1 MIPFI
6 DIKYSITRRRYSR
19 PGIDYQRPVEF
30 RKKGKISVITAVEV
44 KVECAGG
51 GGMWKTKGRQLADAV
66 RQKVSSQLSSTF
78 SSSRERPLTFGLYLF
93 YSSDL
98 TPRPASLATTGCLH
112 ASDLQDNVPSLPWIP
127 SVEYYYISTFLSKY
141 IYMHED
147 LVSMY
152 CRSLGFLNLFPEG
165 HKSFKSWSIFE

>member
-51 GGMWKTKGRQLADAV
+51 GGMWKTTGRQLAVRRFPLNCPPPSPLAV
-66 RQKVSSQLSSTF
+66 SGLSHSGCIYFIPPT
-78 SSSRERPLTFGLYLF
+78 SLP
-93 YSSDL
+93 DL
-98 TPRPASLATTGCLH
+98 TPRPASLATTGC
-112 ASDLQDNVPSLPWIP
+112 PPR
-127 SVEYYYISTFLSKY
+127 F
-141 IYMHED
+141 
-147 LVSMY
+147 
-152 CRSLGFLNLFPEG
+152 
-165 HKSFKSWSIFE
+165 

>member
-51 GGMWKTKGRQLADAV
+51 GGMWNVEDYRKTVGR
-66 RQKVSSQLSSTF
+66 
-78 SSSRERPLTFGLYLF
+78 
-93 YSSDL
+93 
-98 TPRPASLATTGCLH
+98 CC
-112 ASDLQDNVPSLPWIP
+112 PS
-127 SVEYYYISTFLSKY
+127 EGFLSTVL
-141 IYMHED
+141 H
-147 LVSMY
+147 L
-152 CRSLGFLNLFPEG
+152 LL
-165 HKSFKSWSIFE
+165 

>member
-98 TPRPASLATTGCLH
+98 TPRPHS
-112 ASDLQDNVPSLPWIP
+112 PSGQPRHNRLPP
-127 SVEYYYISTFLSKY
+127 RF
-141 IYMHED
+141 
-147 LVSMY
+147 
-152 CRSLGFLNLFPEG
+152 
-165 HKSFKSWSIFE
+165 WSAR